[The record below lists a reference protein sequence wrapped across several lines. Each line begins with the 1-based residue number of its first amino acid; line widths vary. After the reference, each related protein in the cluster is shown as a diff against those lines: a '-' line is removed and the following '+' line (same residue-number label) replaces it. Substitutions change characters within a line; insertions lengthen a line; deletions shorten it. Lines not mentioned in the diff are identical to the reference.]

1 MQIHKIF
8 HSANARNDGLAAPL
22 LFPMKLQRFLAYSL
36 MTFLISLSAGCSPK
50 IPYLPPQQV
59 AHHISKMGVGPTAEI
74 IVVDARKQTLSIVK
88 GDQIKKTYTIATGRN
103 GLGQA
108 ANSLKTP
115 LGLHRINEKIGE
127 GVPKYGIFNRRNYVG
142 TTAKKLP
149 HVMRQKDYISTRIL
163 RLEGLQ
169 PGFNKGRD
177 WLGRVVDTEKRAVY
191 IHGTTFEKAL
201 GFPSTKGCVHMSA
214 DDVISLFNSVPVG
227 TLVWIN

>member
-1 MQIHKIF
+1 MIYTEVKEFNSVILHRFLRFQVLIQSF
-8 HSANARNDGLAAPL
+8 LGL
-22 LFPMKLQRFLAYSL
+22 LFL
-36 MTFLISLSAGCSPK
+36 SLSAGCSPK
-50 IPYLPPQQV
+50 VPYLQPDQV
-59 AHHISKMGVGPTAEI
+59 AQYIGKLGVGPTREI

-88 GDQIKKTYTIATGRN
+88 GEEVKKIYTIATGKN

-115 LGLHRINEKIGE
+115 LGLHRINEKIGD
-127 GVPKYGIFNRRNYVG
+127 GVPKYGIFNRRQYVG

-149 HVMRQKDYISTRIL
+149 KTLQRKDYISTRIL

-177 WLGRVVDTEKRAVY
+177 WFGRVVDTERRAVY

>member
-1 MQIHKIF
+1 MIYTEVKEFDNVILHRTIRLPVLIQF
-8 HSANARNDGLAAPL
+8 FLGLS
-22 LFPMKLQRFLAYSL
+22 FL
-36 MTFLISLSAGCSPK
+36 SLSAGCSPK
-50 IPYLPPQQV
+50 VPYLQPNQV
-59 AHHISKMGVGPTAEI
+59 SHYIGKLGVGPTREI

-88 GDQIKKTYTIATGRN
+88 GDEVKKTYTIATGRN

-115 LGLHRINEKIGE
+115 LGLHRINEKIGD
-127 GVPKYGIFNRRNYVG
+127 GVPKYGIFNKRQYVG
-142 TTAKKLP
+142 TTAKRLP
-149 HVMRQKDYISTRIL
+149 KTLQKKDYISTRIL

-177 WLGRVVDTEKRAVY
+177 WFGRIVDTERRAVY

>member
-1 MQIHKIF
+1 MILHRIRTLRLPILLQTF
-8 HSANARNDGLAAPL
+8 FGL
-22 LFPMKLQRFLAYSL
+22 LFVS
-36 MTFLISLSAGCSPK
+36 ISAGCSPK
-50 IPYLPPQQV
+50 VPYLSPNQV
-59 AHHISKMGVGPTAEI
+59 SQYIHKKMGVGPTREI
-74 IVVDARKQTLSIVK
+74 IVVDARKQTLSIIK
-88 GDQIKKTYTIATGRN
+88 DDQVKKTYTIATGRK

-115 LGLHRINEKIGE
+115 LGLHRINEKIGD
-127 GVPKYGIFNRRNYVG
+127 GVPKYGIFNRRQYVG

-149 HVMRQKDYISTRIL
+149 KILQQKDYISTRIL

-177 WLGRVVDTEKRAVY
+177 WFGRVVDTEKRAVY

>member
-1 MQIHKIF
+1 MQVHRRFQLSKLFRLSI
-8 HSANARNDGLAAPL
+8 LPL
-22 LFPMKLQRFLAYSL
+22 QLPMQLKTFCGFSV
-36 MTFLISLSAGCSPK
+36 MTFLISLSAGCAPK
-50 IPYLPPQQV
+50 VPYLPPQNV
-59 AHHISKMGVGPTAEI
+59 AQHISKMGIGPTPEI
-74 IVVDARKQTLSIVK
+74 IVVDSRKQTLTIVK
-88 GDQIKKTYTIATGRN
+88 GDQVKKTFTIATGKN

-115 LGLHRINEKIGE
+115 LGLHRINEKIGA
-127 GVPKYGIFNRRNYVG
+127 GVPKYGIFNRRNYIG

-149 HVMRQKDYISTRIL
+149 RVLQQKDYISTRIL

-177 WLGRVVDTEKRAVY
+177 WIGRVVDTEKRAVY

>member
-1 MQIHKIF
+1 VSLHRIIRLPVPILINSIF
-8 HSANARNDGLAAPL
+8 VL
-22 LFPMKLQRFLAYSL
+22 LSVSM
-36 MTFLISLSAGCSPK
+36 SAGCSHK
-50 IPYLPPQQV
+50 IPYLPPNQV
-59 AHHISKMGVGPTAEI
+59 ANYISSKMGVGPTREI

-88 GDQIKKTYTIATGRN
+88 GDQVKKTFTIATGRN

-115 LGLHRINEKIGE
+115 LGLHRINEKIGD
-127 GVPKYGIFNRRNYVG
+127 GVPKYGIFNRRHYVG

-149 HVMRQKDYISTRIL
+149 QTLQKKDYISTRIL

-177 WLGRVVDTEKRAVY
+177 WVGRVVDTERRAVY